1 MPGDAEHGELGV
13 LMEARMEEWGVF
25 GWGSGDFPWRPG
37 CGGVRSVF
45 GWAHGLLVEVRTLH
59 GEV

>member
-45 GWAHGLLVEVRTLH
+45 GWGEECYHGGQDVE
-59 GEV
+59 E